1 MSAYMTSPPILIIDG
16 KGLDIPKTPPEY
28 PIPAAEFK
36 VSIDLVLPDGKSLD
50 EFNRLMRNI
59 DRQITQTLLGPLP
72 QAVATNWPSS
82 LIHGL
87 AHVAYTEAKM
97 KEHWQRFL
105 SAYAMPR
112 PELQKPKRPKWG
124 QRGRQRLRK
133 TRLEARAI
141 NHLMNDLRRR
151 LQCPKPSSLLT
162 MEPNP
167 PTVM

>member
-1 MSAYMTSPPILIIDG
+1 MGTMRRNCSEITFTIG
-16 KGLDIPKTPPEY
+16 GET
-28 PIPAAEFK
+28 
-36 VSIDLVLPDGKSLD
+36 IDLSKLSLRPPAPTRPLD
-50 EFNRLMRNI
+50 FRMTLDFC
-59 DRQITQTLLGPLP
+59 DREITKAILGPLHAEAP
-72 QAVATNWPSS
+72 AVAPSM
-82 LIHGL
+82 IQAL
-87 AHVAYTEAKM
+87 AHAYYTEAKM